1 MYNTSLFSGTQ
12 FGLEYQVT
20 VPTTSGQESL
30 DISFAPIEKV
40 SQFTYLSVSGE
51 MHEFFS
57 CLKQKD

>member
-1 MYNTSLFSGTQ
+1 MYNTSLFAGTQ

-40 SQFTYLSVSGE
+40 SQFTYLSV
-51 MHEFFS
+51 
-57 CLKQKD
+57 